1 MCGFEILLS
10 QVQDSES
17 RREKEWNQ
25 YHSSLQKK
33 GYFKVII
40 YLSCEETVSKRL
52 IRICQT

>member
-25 YHSSLQKK
+25 YHLSLQKK